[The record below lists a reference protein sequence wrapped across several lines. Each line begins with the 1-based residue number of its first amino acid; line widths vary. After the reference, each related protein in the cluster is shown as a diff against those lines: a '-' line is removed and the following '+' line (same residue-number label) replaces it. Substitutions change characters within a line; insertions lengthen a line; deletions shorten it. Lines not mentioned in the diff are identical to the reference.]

1 MLVVISRHEELPS
14 TMDAAH
20 DAAAAGALH
29 GTTIQ
34 ADRQLAGRGTRGR
47 AWDSA
52 AGGLWLSVVARPA
65 RTDALEALSIRIGLS
80 LARALEATCPGLPPL
95 ALKWPNDLLLDGGK
109 VAGVLC
115 EARWNGDICQWVA
128 IGVGV
133 NVSNV
138 LPPALGARTIESAVA
153 PVQVAEL
160 AEPVALAIA
169 VAASDAGP
177 LTSSELAEFDARDAL
192 RGQRATAPVEGTIDG
207 ITRRGALR
215 VRGRDG
221 RISTVLGGLMVAH

>member
-1 MLVVISRHEELPS
+1 MLVVISRHAELPS

-20 DAAAAGALH
+20 DAAADGAPH

-34 ADRQLAGRGTRGR
+34 ADRQVAGRGTRGR
-47 AWDSA
+47 PWESA
-52 AGGLWLSVVARPA
+52 EGGLWLSVVARPA

-80 LARALEATCPGLPPL
+80 LARVLESSCPGLPTL
-95 ALKWPNDLLLDGGK
+95 AMKWPNDLLLEGGK
-109 VAGVLC
+109 VAGILC
-115 EARWNGDICQWVA
+115 EARWNGDACQWVA

-133 NVSNV
+133 NVSNA
-138 LPPALGARTIESAVA
+138 PPSALGARTIESAVR

-169 VAASDAGP
+169 MAASDAGP
-177 LTSSELAEFDARDAL
+177 LTPAELAEFDVRDAL

-215 VRGRDG
+215 VRGGDG
-221 RISTVLGGLMVAH
+221 RISTVLGGLLVAH